1 MSLPNR
7 NALWAHILVDQ
18 LARSGVHAVCIAPGS
33 RSTPLTIAFAQ
44 HPAIA
49 VYRHL
54 DERSAGFFALGLAR
68 AAHAPVALVC
78 TSGSALVNFFPA
90 IVEAHESRVPLIV
103 LTGDRPPE
111 LRGSGANQ
119 TIDQIKIYGDYT
131 VWFAEIALPE
141 AQPDALTLR
150 YLHSTAARAAAMA
163 RGEMGGRRGVVHL
176 NIPFRKPLEP
186 IPVPGDLGE
195 PPLLRAAD
203 VPFTH
208 VTPAAAVPP
217 SETVIAIAGVIAD
230 VERGVIVCGTNT
242 PGGDFPAQVRALA
255 AHLGYPLFADPSSGV
270 RFGGAPDGVTGGYE
284 TFLNDMG
291 VPPAEL
297 IVRFGDVP
305 TSKWLN
311 EYLSMSGDAAYIQ
324 VSADGVWSDDLH
336 RTSHFIHAD
345 PALWCAAMCRASAAR
360 RESAWMR
367 AFARLEAETW
377 AGIRAVMRDE
387 DFDAAYVHDLIA
399 HLPGDACLFVGNS
412 LPIRHVDQFGQPRT
426 APLVV
431 FANRGASGIDGNIST
446 GLAIA
451 AAHRDR
457 PVTLLVGDITLFH
470 DMNGLFALRDQRL
483 HNVTIVL
490 LNNDGGGI
498 FQRLPIAGFDPVF
511 TELFIMPHG
520 LDFRHV
526 AALYGLEYQVV
537 NDRATFRALTAEPPE
552 DRARLI
558 EVRTET
564 PHDETARRALIRRV
578 RAHIRALDIF
588 AETGDVQN
596 QLTQ

>member
-18 LARSGVHAVCIAPGS
+18 LARSGVQAVCIAPGS

-44 HPAIA
+44 HPSMA

-54 DERSAGFFALGLAR
+54 DERSAGFFALGMAQ
-68 AAHAPVALVC
+68 ATGSPVALVC
-78 TSGSALVNFFPA
+78 TSGSAVVNFFPA
-90 IVEAHESRVPLIV
+90 IVEAHESRIPLIV

-119 TIDQIKIYGDYT
+119 TIDQIKIYGAYA

-141 AQPDALTLR
+141 AQPDATTLR
-150 YLHSTAARAAAMA
+150 YLHTVAARAAAMA
-163 RGEMGGRRGVVHL
+163 RGEMGGQRGVVHL

-186 IPVPGDLGE
+186 IPVAGDLGDV
-195 PPLLRAAD
+195 PPFRQSD
-203 VPFTH
+203 VPFTRIIPPLAA
-208 VTPAAAVPP
+208 PAPDAVAAIVEAV
-217 SETVIAIAGVIAD
+217 SGA
-230 VERGVIVCGTNT
+230 ERGAIVCGTNP

-255 AHLGYPLFADPSSGV
+255 AHLGYPVFAEPSSGV
-270 RFGGAPDGVTGGYE
+270 RFGASDDGVMGGYE
-284 TFLNDMG
+284 TFLNDMR
-291 VPPAEL
+291 VPPADV
-297 IVRFGDVP
+297 IIRFGDVP

-311 EYLSMSGDAAYIQ
+311 EYLSNSGDVAYIQ
-324 VSADGVWSDDLH
+324 VSGDGTWTDDLH
-336 RTSHFIHAD
+336 RTSHLIHAD
-345 PALWCAAMCRASAAR
+345 PSLLCAALIAAAPAR
-360 RESAWMR
+360 GESAWRR
-367 AFARLEAETW
+367 AFARLEVETW
-377 AGIRAVMRDE
+377 AGIRVVMRDE

-399 HLPGDACLFVGNS
+399 HLPDGAHLFVGNS
-412 LPIRHVDQFGQPRT
+412 LPIRHVDQFGQPR
-426 APLVV
+426 AGRLRV

-446 GLAIA
+446 GLGIA
-451 AAHRDR
+451 AAHPDT
-457 PVTLLVGDITLFH
+457 PTVLLVGDVTLFH

-483 HNVTIVL
+483 RNVTIVL

-511 TELFIMPHG
+511 TDLFIMPHG

-526 AALYGLEYQVV
+526 AALYDLEYIPVS
-537 NDRATFRALTAEPPE
+537 DRAAFCALIAQPTTE
-552 DRARLI
+552 RARLI

-578 RAHIRALDIF
+578 RAHIGALNPFTD
-588 AETGDVQN
+588 AANVQAG
-596 QLTQ
+596 